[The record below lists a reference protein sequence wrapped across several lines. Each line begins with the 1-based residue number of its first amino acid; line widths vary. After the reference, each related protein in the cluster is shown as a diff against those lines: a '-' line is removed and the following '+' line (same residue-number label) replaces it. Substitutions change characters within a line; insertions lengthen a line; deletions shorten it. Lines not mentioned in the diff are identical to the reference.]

1 MSIPYLRFLK
11 GLVRM
16 NKFFWIDKQ
25 RGIAKTYTDLISDL
39 ISIKTVPHFLNHDN
53 SYELYVSLLASV
65 VFSRNVDIVDTDL
78 SRTEKENLGIGKNH
92 DYEMD
97 FSELVEALDS
107 PKKLVSLVLS
117 AANSWRLGI
126 YTSGTTGRPKR
137 IEHTMESLTRACKIG
152 DKYSDNVWAFAY
164 NSTHFA
170 GLQVFF
176 QAFLNLNTIVYIFE
190 TTPSRILPTIEESSV
205 THISATPTFYRS
217 FVFTSEKANER
228 VLGVTMGGEKFD
240 TSLVERISSIF
251 PNARIR
257 NIYASS
263 EAGSLFASTGD
274 VFTIPTRFS
283 GKVLIGDD
291 GELLIHKSLL
301 GISDDIILEGEWY
314 HTGDVVERLDEN
326 TFRFISRKTE
336 MINVGGYKVNPHEVE
351 KAIRAIEGVLDV
363 RVFGRS
369 NRVTGNIVVA
379 EIVAKNTEVKPYIE
393 NEISQLN
400 KHLRSWK
407 VPRIVNFVDSIEQTR
422 TGKKVRK

>member
-1 MSIPYLRFLK
+1 
-11 GLVRM
+11 M
-16 NKFFWIDKQ
+16 NKFFWVDKQ
-25 RGIAKTYTDLISDL
+25 RAIAKTYGDLVGDLISVRA
-39 ISIKTVPHFLNHDN
+39 VPRFLNHDN
-53 SYELYVSLLASV
+53 PYELYVSLLASI
-65 VFSRNVDIVDTDL
+65 VFSKNVDILDSDL
-78 SRTEKENLGIGKNH
+78 SRTERENLGIGENH
-92 DYEMD
+92 DYEMH
-97 FSELVEALDS
+97 FSETPEEIGS
-107 PKKLVSLVLS
+107 PQKLVNLVSS
-117 AANSWRLGI
+117 AAISWRLGI

-137 IEHTMESLTRACKIG
+137 IEHTMESLTRACKI
-152 DKYSDNVWAFAY
+152 DDRYSDSVWAFAY
-164 NSTHFA
+164 NPTHFA

-176 QAFLNLNTIVYIFE
+176 QAFLNLNTIVYVFE
-190 TTPSRILPTIEESSV
+190 TTPSKILPTMEESSV

-217 FVFTSEKANER
+217 FVFTSEKVNEK

-240 TSLVERISSIF
+240 TSLVERISSVF

-274 VFTIPTRFS
+274 VFTIPSRFS

-326 TFRFISRKTE
+326 TFTFISRKTE

-351 KAIRAIEGVLDV
+351 KAIREIEGVLDV

-379 EIVAKNTEVKPYIE
+379 EIVAKNAEEKPYIE
-393 NEISQLN
+393 NEIGKLN
-400 KHLRSWK
+400 KHLQSWK

>member
-1 MSIPYLRFLK
+1 MCS
-11 GLVRM
+11 
-16 NKFFWIDKQ
+16 
-25 RGIAKTYTDLISDL
+25 SDL
-39 ISIKTVPHFLNHDN
+39 
-53 SYELYVSLLASV
+53 
-65 VFSRNVDIVDTDL
+65 
-78 SRTEKENLGIGKNH
+78 
-92 DYEMD
+92 
-97 FSELVEALDS
+97 
-107 PKKLVSLVLS
+107 
-117 AANSWRLGI
+117 
-126 YTSGTTGRPKR
+126 
-137 IEHTMESLTRACKIG
+137 
-152 DKYSDNVWAFAY
+152 
-164 NSTHFA
+164 THFA

-190 TTPSRILPTIEESSV
+190 TTPSRILPTIEENSV

-217 FVFTSEKANER
+217 FVFAGEKVNER

-240 TSLVERISSIF
+240 TSLAERISSIF

-326 TFRFISRKTE
+326 NFRFISRRTE

-351 KAIRAIEGVLDV
+351 KAIREIEGVIDV

-369 NRVTGNIVVA
+369 NRVTGNIVMA
-379 EIVAKNTEVKPYIE
+379 EIVAKNSEVKPYIE
-393 NEISQLN
+393 NEISKLN
-400 KHLRSWK
+400 RHLQSWK
-407 VPRIVNFVDSIEQTR
+407 VPRIVNFVDLIEQTR